1 MTFDNRNPP
10 LQTLFSCPQVPWILT
25 HWLEVSKD
33 ESVIRSQD
41 FFTLLTY
48 VSWNRVGEPLV
59 WDFLRREWDYLVQ
72 RFTLNDRLFGRFLT
86 TATEMFT
93 TRYDAWSPNPLGF
106 YLPRSS

>member
-1 MTFDNRNPP
+1 M
-10 LQTLFSCPQVPWILT
+10 
-25 HWLEVSKD
+25 SKD

-59 WDFLRREWDYLVQ
+59 WDFLRTEWDYLVQ

-93 TRYDAWSPNPLGF
+93 TRYDAWSVVTKPTWVLPAAQLLGHSTG
-106 YLPRSS
+106 RSSLQTKANKV

>member
-1 MTFDNRNPP
+1 M
-10 LQTLFSCPQVPWILT
+10 
-25 HWLEVSKD
+25 
-33 ESVIRSQD
+33 IRSQD

-106 YLPRSS
+106 YLLPRSS